1 MEPIGCTW
9 RGSVAIVA
17 GLPAKEIVVSTLG
30 VLYAGSDDVT
40 DQTLSARLTA
50 VNPAT
55 GKPDFTPASALAFM
69 VFILLYCPCT
79 ATVVAIIKEGGHWG
93 YGAFAIVY
101 NTLVAW
107 LLAFATYHIALLF

>member
-1 MEPIGCTW
+1 
-9 RGSVAIVA
+9 
-17 GLPAKEIVVSTLG
+17 
-30 VLYAGSDDVT
+30 
-40 DQTLSARLTA
+40 
-50 VNPAT
+50 
-55 GKPDFTPASALAFM
+55 M